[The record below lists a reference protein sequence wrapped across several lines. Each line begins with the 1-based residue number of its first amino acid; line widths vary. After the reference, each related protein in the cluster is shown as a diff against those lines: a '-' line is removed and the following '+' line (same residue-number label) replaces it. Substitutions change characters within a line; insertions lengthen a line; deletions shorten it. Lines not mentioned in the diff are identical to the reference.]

1 MGKKKSLFRFLA
13 ANYVYFTALTLTVMC
28 LFYLGF
34 TIWQRYT
41 VPAADPEEFI
51 RRISGMKE
59 EEIPGLN
66 AERYLGRG
74 AGMAVFSPDGT
85 PIFDGGFD
93 AEFSETELIPD
104 FGSGRRFFVAALPEN
119 AENGDWLITEAQYGG
134 EGEPAITGYLFLNE
148 GGERLSGTLFAD
160 RFSFSDRQLG
170 YLRGRTEDGKR
181 I

>member
-59 EEIPGLN
+59 EGS
-66 AERYLGRG
+66 G
-74 AGMAVFSPDGT
+74 
-85 PIFDGGFD
+85 DGGF
-93 AEFSETELIPD
+93 
-104 FGSGRRFFVAALPEN
+104 
-119 AENGDWLITEAQYGG
+119 
-134 EGEPAITGYLFLNE
+134 
-148 GGERLSGTLFAD
+148 
-160 RFSFSDRQLG
+160 
-170 YLRGRTEDGKR
+170 
-181 I
+181 